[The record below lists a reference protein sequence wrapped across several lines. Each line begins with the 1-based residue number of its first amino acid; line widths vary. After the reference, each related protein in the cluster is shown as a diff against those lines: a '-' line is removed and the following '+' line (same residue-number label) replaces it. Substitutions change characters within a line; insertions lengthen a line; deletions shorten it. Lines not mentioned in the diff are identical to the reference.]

1 MNFKNLIFSSILLL
15 GITLFFSC
23 SEDDNELSLPSELST
38 RSVSQTIPEGRFD
51 NIPFQWDYSLS
62 TDSLKKKHRRTNCI
76 SCKGPK

>member
-51 NIPFQWDYSLS
+51 NIPFQ
-62 TDSLKKKHRRTNCI
+62 
-76 SCKGPK
+76 